1 MLVGECLLTSNY
13 YRYGTIAE
21 HSVGHVSAELF
32 ETELMPLLLEKA
44 MVDPVPNVRITA
56 ARAMKKLSEH
66 GTCAILLHW
75 CASYANSLH

>member
-1 MLVGECLLTSNY
+1 MILLTLIC
-13 YRYGTIAE
+13 RYGTIAE

-66 GTCAILLHW
+66 GEFHNKWI
-75 CASYANSLH
+75 Y